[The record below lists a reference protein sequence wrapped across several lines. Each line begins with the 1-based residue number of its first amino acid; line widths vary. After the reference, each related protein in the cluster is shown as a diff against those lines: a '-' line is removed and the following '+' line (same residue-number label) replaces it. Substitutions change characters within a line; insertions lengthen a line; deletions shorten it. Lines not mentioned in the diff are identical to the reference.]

1 MTIRL
6 LEPSSLSPSQS
17 LSTISRSPSSL
28 ATTSSRICDLTTPAK
43 RVPSSRTHSPRGR
56 VCTPNKLTPS
66 SNSQPTLAMSI
77 IAPNPRTPQRQSSST
92 RTQRP
97 HSPPPRPSSRSE
109 RLLRD
114 TLRKDNTLRTTA
126 TSRARSRSRS
136 TCSDCDDDDFF
147 QPVLVFESSRRSSA
161 ASTRNFKSK
170 SFYVPNENED
180 SSYAQLLRSS
190 SDLDAHDYPIAPV
203 RQEKL
208 DECLST
214 SLPRSY
220 VLGSDAAPHEAV
232 LRSRLER
239 VLHRGMR
246 EEERRIKRSPEE
258 ESSSASPPSSAR
270 SLSNSFT
277 NSQSS
282 EKLRVTGHDVDPLIP
297 PSLSSKHG
305 RGNRYSQSTSVA
317 YSQKSPRSPQSQG
330 ETSPWMTTPLPPS
343 PFSTPT
349 KKPPSL
355 SYATPSPHSPN
366 PAILSSF
373 SSANSQIPVNPPQ
386 FDLRAASQACKQVSG
401 YVSFASVAGL
411 GAPPGA
417 GDDDV
422 SVKEPQRGRGRG
434 RWWVF

>member
-1 MTIRL
+1 MAVRL
-6 LEPSSLSPSQS
+6 SEPSSLSPSQS
-17 LSTISRSPSSL
+17 HSTLSRTPSLLSTPSS
-28 ATTSSRICDLTTPAK
+28 RNCDLTVP
-43 RVPSSRTHSPRGR
+43 VPSSRTHSPRGR

-66 SNSQPTLAMSI
+66 SHSQPTLAMSI
-77 IAPNPRTPQRQSSST
+77 IAPSPRTPQQQGSSS
-92 RTQRP
+92 RIQRP

-147 QPVLVFESSRRSSA
+147 QPVLIFQSSRRSST
-161 ASTRNFKSK
+161 ASTRNLQSK

-180 SSYAQLLRSS
+180 SSYAQLLRSTS
-190 SDLDAHDYPIAPV
+190 HSDVKDYPIVPV
-203 RQEKL
+203 QQEKL
-208 DECLST
+208 DECLSS

-232 LRSRLER
+232 LRSRLKR

-246 EEERRIKRSPEE
+246 EEERRTKRSPDD

-270 SLSNSFT
+270 SLSNSYT

-282 EKLRVTGHDVDPLIP
+282 EKSHVAARDVEPLVL
-297 PSLSSKHG
+297 PSISSKHG
-305 RGNRYSQSTSVA
+305 RGHRYSQSTSVP
-317 YSQKSPRSPQSQG
+317 YSQKTQRSPQSQG

-343 PFSTPT
+343 PFSTPS
-349 KKPPSL
+349 KKSPS
-355 SYATPSPHSPN
+355 SPYATPSPHSPN

-373 SSANSQIPVNPPQ
+373 SSGNSHMPVNPPQ

-411 GAPPGA
+411 GAPPGV
-417 GDDDV
+417 GDDEA
-422 SVKEPQRGRGRG
+422 SIKEPQRGRGRG

>member
-6 LEPSSLSPSQS
+6 SEQSSLSPFQPLSSISRTPSS
-17 LSTISRSPSSL
+17 LSTIS
-28 ATTSSRICDLTTPAK
+28 SRISDLSPPTK

-56 VCTPNKLTPS
+56 VSTPNKLTPS
-66 SNSQPTLAMSI
+66 SHSQPTLAMSI
-77 IAPNPRTPQRQSSST
+77 IAPSPRTPQQQGTSS
-92 RTQRP
+92 RIQQP

-114 TLRKDNTLRTTA
+114 TLRKDNTLRTTV

-136 TCSDCDDDDFF
+136 TCSDCDDDDDFF
-147 QPVLVFESSRRSSA
+147 QPVLVFQSSRRNSA
-161 ASTRNFKSK
+161 ASIRNFQSK

-190 SDLDAHDYPIAPV
+190 SDSCAKGYPIAPV
-203 RQEKL
+203 QPEKL

-220 VLGSDAAPHEAV
+220 VLGSDAPPHEAV

-246 EEERRIKRSPEE
+246 EEERRLKSSPDE

-270 SLSNSFT
+270 SLSNSYT

-282 EKLRVTGHDVDPLIP
+282 EKPHVTAHDMEPFIL
-297 PSLSSKHG
+297 PSISSKHG
-305 RGNRYSQSTSVA
+305 RGHRSTSVA
-317 YSQKSPRSPQSQG
+317 YSQKSPRSPHSQG
-330 ETSPWMTTPLPPS
+330 EASPWMTTPLPPS

-349 KKPPSL
+349 KKSPS
-355 SYATPSPHSPN
+355 SPYATPSPHSPK

-373 SSANSQIPVNPPQ
+373 SSANSHVPVNPPQ

-417 GDDDV
+417 ADDEV

>member
-1 MTIRL
+1 MAVRL
-6 LEPSSLSPSQS
+6 SEPSSLSPSQS
-17 LSTISRSPSSL
+17 HSTLSRTPSLLSTPSS
-28 ATTSSRICDLTTPAK
+28 RNCDLTVPI
-43 RVPSSRTHSPRGR
+43 PSSRTHSPRGR

-66 SNSQPTLAMSI
+66 SHSQPTLAMSI
-77 IAPNPRTPQRQSSST
+77 IAPSPRTPQQQGSSS
-92 RTQRP
+92 RIQRP

-136 TCSDCDDDDFF
+136 TCSDFDDDDFF
-147 QPVLVFESSRRSSA
+147 QPVLIFQSSRN
-161 ASTRNFKSK
+161 ASTRNLQSK

-180 SSYAQLLRSS
+180 SSYAQLLRSTS
-190 SDLDAHDYPIAPV
+190 HSDIKDYPIVPV
-203 RQEKL
+203 QQEKL
-208 DECLST
+208 DECLSS

-232 LRSRLER
+232 LRSRLKR

-246 EEERRIKRSPEE
+246 EEERRTKRSPDD

-270 SLSNSFT
+270 SLSNSYT

-282 EKLRVTGHDVDPLIP
+282 EKSHVAARDVEPLVLP
-297 PSLSSKHG
+297 SKHG
-305 RGNRYSQSTSVA
+305 RGHRYSQSTSVP
-317 YSQKSPRSPQSQG
+317 YSQKTQRSPQSQG

-343 PFSTPT
+343 PFSTPS
-349 KKPPSL
+349 KKSPS
-355 SYATPSPHSPN
+355 SPYATPSPHSPN

-373 SSANSQIPVNPPQ
+373 SSANSHMPVNPPQ

-411 GAPPGA
+411 GAPPGV
-417 GDDDV
+417 GDDEA
-422 SVKEPQRGRGRG
+422 SIKEPSRGRGRG

>member
-1 MTIRL
+1 MPIRL

-17 LSTISRSPSSL
+17 LSTISGTPSSL
-28 ATTSSRICDLTTPAK
+28 ATTSSITCDSTTPTK
-43 RVPSSRTHSPRGR
+43 LLPSSRTHSPRGR

-66 SNSQPTLAMSI
+66 FHSQPTLAMSI
-77 IAPNPRTPQRQSSST
+77 IAPSPRIPQQQGSSS
-92 RTQRP
+92 RTQRA

-114 TLRKDNTLRTTA
+114 TLRKDNTLRTTV

-136 TCSDCDDDDFF
+136 TCSDCDDDNFF
-147 QPVLVFESSRRSSA
+147 QPVLIFQPSDSRRNSA

-190 SDLDAHDYPIAPV
+190 SDLDAKGYPIAPIQ
-203 RQEKL
+203 QEKL

-220 VLGSDAAPHEAV
+220 VIGSDAAPHEAV

-239 VLHRGMR
+239 VLQNGMR
-246 EEERRIKRSPEE
+246 EEERRIKRSPDE

-270 SLSNSFT
+270 SLSNSYT
-277 NSQSS
+277 HSQSS
-282 EKLRVTGHDVDPLIP
+282 EKPHVTAHAVEPLIL
-297 PSLSSKHG
+297 PSISSKHG
-305 RGNRYSQSTSVA
+305 RKHRYSQTTSVP
-317 YSQKSPRSPQSQG
+317 YSQKSPQSQG
-330 ETSPWMTTPLPPS
+330 EISPWMTTPLPPS

-349 KKPPSL
+349 KKSPS
-355 SYATPSPHSPN
+355 SPYATPSPHSPN
-366 PAILSSF
+366 PAILSGF
-373 SSANSQIPVNPPQ
+373 SSANPHIPVNPPQ
-386 FDLRAASQACKQVSG
+386 FDLRAASQACKQASG

-411 GAPPGA
+411 GAPPGM
-417 GDDDV
+417 GDDEV
-422 SVKEPQRGRGRG
+422 SIKEPQRGRRRG

>member
-6 LEPSSLSPSQS
+6 LEPSSPSQS
-17 LSTISRSPSSL
+17 LSTISRKPSSL
-28 ATTSSRICDLTTPAK
+28 ATTSSRTCDSATPTK
-43 RVPSSRTHSPRGR
+43 RLPSSRTHSPRGR

-66 SNSQPTLAMSI
+66 SNSQPTLAMTI
-77 IAPNPRTPQRQSSST
+77 IAPSARTPQQQGSSSHI
-92 RTQRP
+92 QRP

-136 TCSDCDDDDFF
+136 SCSDCDDDNLF
-147 QPVLVFESSRRSSA
+147 QPVLIFQPSESRRNSA
-161 ASTRNFKSK
+161 ASTRNFRSK

-190 SDLDAHDYPIAPV
+190 SDLDAKGYPIAPIQ
-203 RQEKL
+203 QEKL

-220 VLGSDAAPHEAV
+220 VIGNDAAPHEAV

-239 VLHRGMR
+239 VLHNGMR
-246 EEERRIKRSPEE
+246 EEERRIKRLPDE

-277 NSQSS
+277 QSQSS
-282 EKLRVTGHDVDPLIP
+282 EKPRVTAHAVEPLIL
-297 PSLSSKHG
+297 PSISSKHS
-305 RGNRYSQSTSVA
+305 RKNRYSQSTSVA
-317 YSQKSPRSPQSQG
+317 YSQKSPRSQSQG

-349 KKPPSL
+349 KKSPS
-355 SYATPSPHSPN
+355 SPYATPSPHSPN
-366 PAILSSF
+366 PAIFSSF
-373 SSANSQIPVNPPQ
+373 SRADPHIPVTPPQ

-411 GAPPGA
+411 GAPPGV
-417 GDDDV
+417 GDDEA
-422 SVKEPQRGRGRG
+422 SIKEPQRGRRRG

>member
-1 MTIRL
+1 MAIRL

-17 LSTISRSPSSL
+17 LSTLPRTPSLLSTPSS
-28 ATTSSRICDLTTPAK
+28 RNCDFTK

-66 SNSQPTLAMSI
+66 SHSQPTLAMSI
-77 IAPNPRTPQRQSSST
+77 VAPSPRTPQQHGSSS

-97 HSPPPRPSSRSE
+97 QSPPPRPSSRSE

-136 TCSDCDDDDFF
+136 SCSDCDDDDFF
-147 QPVLVFESSRRSSA
+147 QPVLIFQSSRRSSN
-161 ASTRNFKSK
+161 ASTRNFRSK

-190 SDLDAHDYPIAPV
+190 PDLGAKDYPIVPV
-203 RQEKL
+203 QQEKL

-232 LRSRLER
+232 LRSRLKR
-239 VLHRGMR
+239 VLHHGMC
-246 EEERRIKRSPEE
+246 EEERRIKRSPDE

-270 SLSNSFT
+270 SLSNSYT

-282 EKLRVTGHDVDPLIP
+282 EKSHVVARDVEPLVL
-297 PSLSSKHG
+297 PSISSKHG
-305 RGNRYSQSTSVA
+305 RGHRYSQSTSVA

-330 ETSPWMTTPLPPS
+330 ETSPWMKTPLPPS

-349 KKPPSL
+349 KKSPS
-355 SYATPSPHSPN
+355 SPYATPSPHSPN
-366 PAILSSF
+366 PAILSNF
-373 SSANSQIPVNPPQ
+373 SSANSHIPVNSPQ

-411 GAPPGA
+411 GAPPGV
-417 GDDDV
+417 GDDEA
-422 SVKEPQRGRGRG
+422 SIKEPQRGRGRG